1 MNTKDPKPTLD
12 AMKFTFGQDEDTSG
26 RSGMTYQSIEVEAI
40 RMDDPKE
47 GDHGC
52 YFVISTERW
61 AVNDAGELS
70 DIIRR
75 VEQAITAAS

>member
-1 MNTKDPKPTLD
+1 MSQDPKPTLES
-12 AMKFTFGQDEDTSG
+12 MKFTFGQDEDTSG

-40 RMDDPKE
+40 RMNDPSEK
-47 GDHGC
+47 DSGC
-52 YFVISTERW
+52 YFVITTERW